1 MLSSTCSVT
10 SDALRPHGL
19 QHARLPCPSPTPRVY
34 PKSCPSSQ
42 WCHPTILASVTPFSS
57 RLQSFQHQ
65 GLFQW
70 MSSSHQVV
78 RVLELQLQHQSFQ
91 RIFRKIPWRRER
103 LRTPVFWPGEF
114 HGLYSPWVT
123 KSQTRLS
130 DFHFHFWLHHHIPTR
145 MTKFKTVTIST
156 ELNRV

>member
-1 MLSSTCSVT
+1 MDCSLPGSSV
-10 SDALRPHGL
+10 HGIL
-19 QHARLPCPSPTPRVY
+19 QA
-34 PKSCPSSQ
+34 
-42 WCHPTILASVTPFSS
+42 
-57 RLQSFQHQ
+57 
-65 GLFQW
+65 
-70 MSSSHQVV
+70 
-78 RVLELQLQHQSFQ
+78 RVLECVSMPSFQ
-91 RIFRKIPWRRER
+91 GIFLIQGSNPHLLSLLHWQAGCLPLTPPWKSPCVCVCVCVFIYLWVKDQFNSWVGNIPWRRDR
-103 LRTPVFWPGEF
+103 LPPPVFWPGEF